1 MFLDRARIK
10 VRGGDG
16 GRGVISFRREAHV
29 PRGGPDGGDG
39 GNGGDLVLRADA
51 QLASLGDFQFKKEY
65 RATDG
70 AAGEGGNRSGK
81 AGRDLVV
88 GVPAGTTIRDVAT
101 NEEIADLVA
110 DGAEIVVA
118 RGGRG
123 GRGNARFVTST
134 RRAPRIAMDG
144 ETGEQR
150 ALDLELRLIA
160 DVGLAGL
167 PNAGKSSL
175 LAALTR
181 ARPKIADYPFTTL
194 TPNLG
199 VARLDD
205 RELVIADIPGLIE
218 GASKGAGLGE
228 EFLRHIERTRLIVHV
243 VDAALPDPLAA
254 IATIDAEIA
263 AYGHALDALPELFA
277 LNKIDL
283 AEARDSVPRIV
294 EALEAEGRE
303 SVAVSAATGE
313 GVDRLNKR
321 IFALCA
327 ARPKPEAAAPAE
339 RRIVFAGGARD
350 VRVSREG
357 VAYRVRGD
365 RLERLATGIDWES
378 PEASAYFHRLLL
390 RSGVEGKLRALGVKE
405 GDTVRIGK
413 LELEWTDAPQQL
425 AAPGAKKKR

>member
-1 MFLDRARIK
+1 MFLDRARVRIK
-10 VRGGDG
+10 AGDG
-16 GRGVISFRREAHV
+16 GKGVISFRREAHV

-39 GNGGDLVLRADA
+39 GRGGDVILRVDD
-51 QLASLGDFQFKKEY
+51 QLASLGDY
-65 RATDG
+65 RNQNLH
-70 AAGEGGNRSGK
+70 AAPSGNSGGGSNKSGR
-81 AGRDLVV
+81 AGGDLTLR
-88 GVPAGTTIRDVAT
+88 VPPGTTVKDVGT
-101 NEEIADLVA
+101 GEVVADLVSP
-110 DGAEIVVA
+110 GQEIIVA

-123 GRGNARFVTST
+123 GRGNARFASST
-134 RRAPRIAMDG
+134 RRVPRIAEDG
-144 ETGEQR
+144 QPGEQR
-150 ALDLELRLIA
+150 DLELELRLIA

-181 ARPKIADYPFTTL
+181 ARPKIANYPFTTL

-205 RELVIADIPGLIE
+205 RELVVADIPGLIE

-243 VDAALPDPLAA
+243 VDASLPDPLAA
-254 IATIDAEIA
+254 IATIDTEIA
-263 AYGHALDALPELFA
+263 AYGHALDQLPELFA

-283 AEARDSVPRIV
+283 AEARDAVPDIV
-294 EALEAEGRE
+294 SALEAEGRE
-303 SVAVSAATGE
+303 AVAVSAATGE

-327 ARPKPEAAAPAE
+327 ARAKVEAAAPAE
-339 RRIVFAGGARD
+339 RRIVFAGSPKD
-350 VRVSREG
+350 VKVEREG
-357 VAYRVRGD
+357 EAYRVRGD
-365 RLERLATGIDWES
+365 RLERLATGIDWDS

-390 RSGVEGKLRALGVKE
+390 RSGVEGKLRALGVKN

-425 AAPGAKKKR
+425 AAPGATKKR

>member
-1 MFLDRARIK
+1 MFLDRARVPIK
-10 VRGGDG
+10 AGDG
-16 GRGVISFRREAHV
+16 GKGVISFRREAHV

-39 GNGGDLVLRADA
+39 GRGGDVILRVDD
-51 QLASLGDFQFKKEY
+51 QLASLGDY
-65 RATDG
+65 RNQNLHAATSG
-70 AAGEGGNRSGK
+70 SSGGGSNKSGK
-81 AGRDLVV
+81 AGGDLTLR
-88 GVPAGTTIRDVAT
+88 VPPGTTVKDLGTGEVV
-101 NEEIADLVA
+101 ADLVSP
-110 DGAEIVVA
+110 GQEIIVA

-123 GRGNARFVTST
+123 GRGNARFASST
-134 RRAPRIAMDG
+134 RRVPRIAEDG
-144 ETGEQR
+144 QPGEQR
-150 ALDLELRLIA
+150 DLELELRLIA

-181 ARPKIADYPFTTL
+181 ARPKIANYPFTTL

-205 RELVIADIPGLIE
+205 RELVVADIPGLIE

-243 VDAALPDPLAA
+243 VDASLPDPLAA
-254 IATIDAEIA
+254 IATIDTEIA
-263 AYGHALDALPELFA
+263 AYGHALDQLPELFA

-283 AEARDSVPRIV
+283 AEARDAVPDIV
-294 EALEAEGRE
+294 SALEAEGRE
-303 SVAVSAATGE
+303 AVVVSAASGE

-327 ARPKPEAAAPAE
+327 ARAKVEAAAPAE
-339 RRIVFAGGARD
+339 RRIVFAGSPKD
-350 VRVSREG
+350 VKVAREG
-357 VAYRVRGD
+357 EAYRVRGD
-365 RLERLATGIDWES
+365 RLERLATGIDWDS

-390 RSGVEGKLRALGVKE
+390 RSGVEGKLRALGVKN

-425 AAPGAKKKR
+425 AAPGATKKR

>member
-1 MFLDRARIK
+1 VFLDRARVVI
-10 VRGGDG
+10 RGGDG
-16 GRGVISFRREAHV
+16 GKGVISFRREAHV

-39 GNGGDLVLRADA
+39 GRGGDVILRVDD
-51 QLASLGDFQFKKEY
+51 QLASLGDY
-65 RATDG
+65 RNRQTHAATSG
-70 AAGEGGNRSGK
+70 SAGGGSNKSGK
-81 AGRDLVV
+81 AGGDLTLK
-88 GVPAGTTIRDVAT
+88 VPPGTTVKDVAT
-101 NEEIADLVA
+101 GEVVADLVA
-110 DGAEIVVA
+110 PGQEIVVA
-118 RGGRG
+118 RGGKG
-123 GRGNARFVTST
+123 GRGNARFASST
-134 RRAPRIAMDG
+134 RRVPRIAEDG
-144 ETGEQR
+144 QPGELR
-150 ALDLELRLIA
+150 ELELELRLIA

-205 RELVIADIPGLIE
+205 RELVIADIPG
-218 GASKGAGLGE
+218 ASKGAGLGE

-243 VDAALPDPLAA
+243 VDASLPDPLAA

-263 AYGHALDALPELFA
+263 AYGHALEALPELFA

-283 AEARDSVPRIV
+283 AEARDAVPRIV
-294 EALEAEGRE
+294 AALESEGRE
-303 SVAVSAATGE
+303 AVAVSAATGE

-321 IFALCA
+321 IFALCG
-327 ARPKPEAAAPAE
+327 ARPKPDAAVPAE
-339 RRIVFAGGARD
+339 RRIVFAGGAKD

-357 VAYRVRGD
+357 EAYRVRGD
-365 RLERLATGIDWES
+365 RLERLATGIDWDS

-390 RSGVEGKLRALGVKE
+390 RSGVEGKLRTLGVKE

>member
-1 MFLDRARIK
+1 MFLDRARVP

-16 GRGVISFRREAHV
+16 GNGVISFRREAHV

-39 GNGGDLVLRADA
+39 GKGGDVILRVDDQLASLGDYRNKRTHAAESGAPGAGSNRSGKAGGDLVLRVPPGTTVRDA
-51 QLASLGDFQFKKEY
+51 
-65 RATDG
+65 ATG
-70 AAGEGGNRSGK
+70 AIV
-81 AGRDLVV
+81 RDLVAP
-88 GVPAGTTIRDVAT
+88 G
-101 NEEIADLVA
+101 E
-110 DGAEIVVA
+110 EIVVA
-118 RGGRG
+118 RGGHG
-123 GRGNARFVTST
+123 GRGNARFATST

-144 ETGEQR
+144 QPGESR
-150 ALDLELRLIA
+150 ELELELRLIA

-199 VARLDD
+199 VARLDH

-228 EFLRHIERTRLIVHV
+228 EFLRHIERTRLVVHV
-243 VDAALPDPLAA
+243 VDASRPDPLAD
-254 IATIDAEIA
+254 IATIDSELA
-263 AYGHALDALPELFA
+263 AYGHGLDERPELVA

-283 AEARDSVPRIV
+283 AEARDAVPRVV
-294 EALEAEGRE
+294 EALEAAGRE
-303 SVAVSAATGE
+303 AAAISAATGE
-313 GVDRLNKR
+313 GIDRLGKR
-321 IFALCA
+321 IFALCGP
-327 ARPKPEAAAPAE
+327 RPKPDAAAPAE
-339 RRIVFAGGARD
+339 RRIVFAGGPKD

-357 VAYRVRGD
+357 EAYRVKGD
-365 RLERLATGIDWES
+365 RLERLATGIDWDS

-390 RSGVEGKLRALGVKE
+390 RSGVEGKLRALGIHE

-413 LELEWTDAPQQL
+413 LELEWTEAPQ
-425 AAPGAKKKR
+425 R